1 MALRELSARL
11 QLKFKE
17 YVETWSGLLSECYAR
32 GLDKSITDDLDLDED
47 RLVKYSMELA
57 SVVLVIGMRLWM
69 SCKIQADAKEK
80 VRSAVTD
87 AFYREIYS
95 DSSSEEFLSG
105 CRDFFNERYKT
116 FAGLCPNL
124 GGKDKEKQRVELVG
138 MARYICA
145 QVSAKPEEQNIGVF
159 EKLGL
164 VLINTM
170 LLSSRLS
177 GNSSLDIQFPLSKPK
192 FIVQK

>member
-1 MALRELSARL
+1 MLRELSARL

-17 YVETWSGLLSECYAR
+17 YVETWNGLLSECYAR
-32 GLDKSITDDLDLDED
+32 GLDKSITDDLELNED
-47 RLVKYSMELA
+47 GLVRYSMELA

-69 SCKIQADAKEK
+69 GCKIQADAKEK
-80 VRSAVTD
+80 VRAAVVD
-87 AFYREIYS
+87 AFYREIYG

-116 FAGLCPNL
+116 FTGLCPNL

-145 QVSAKPEEQNIGVF
+145 QVSAKPEEQNIRVF

>member
-1 MALRELSARL
+1 VALRELSAKL
-11 QLKFKE
+11 QLKFRE
-17 YVETWSGLLSECYAR
+17 YVETWSALLSECYSR
-32 GLDKSITDDLDLDED
+32 GLDSSITDDLGLDED
-47 RLVKYSMELA
+47 GLVKYSMELA
-57 SVVLVIGMRLWM
+57 SVILVIGMRLWM
-69 SCKIQADAKEK
+69 GGKIQAEVKEK
-80 VRSAVTD
+80 VRTAVVD

-95 DSSSEEFLSG
+95 DGSEEFLSG

-124 GGKDKEKQRVELVG
+124 DGKNKEKQRVELVG

-145 QVSAKPEEQNIGVF
+145 QVSEKPEERNVGVF

-170 LLSSRLS
+170 LLSFRLRD
-177 GNSSLDIQFPLSKPK
+177 NSSLDIQFPLSKPK